1 MFRRGSEEDAHECLR
16 FILERMHESCLGK
29 KSNSESQKKF
39 TMEQEM
45 ETFIYRTFGFKT
57 VSCVH
62 CTSCG
67 HNSLTFDPAL
77 DISLDVKGLASVS
90 DSFRHFYKAD
100 VLKGD
105 NKYLCDG
112 CKKRVVAKKFS
123 RLCTAPRVLTVHLK
137 RFSFSAFGPT
147 KYQKFVEF
155 KPRFSLEIN
164 GLNYVYDLYGVLVH
178 TGVASMGHYFSF
190 MKSPSGKWYLFD
202 DEDVK
207 SVNLSTVLKQ
217 NAYILF
223 YAQSPS
229 SMATPSPLPSIPS
242 VSLPE
247 DDIDIFGTGG
257 NKKKSG
263 EVISVDE
270 SGSENDEDKNDDNN
284 ENDIMD
290 LDESESESESED
302 EVVEIKASDFKSKHM
317 EMIEKI
323 KKVEKNE
330 TIKKIE
336 KIEKKEM
343 VVEKEPKKKE
353 EEKKKKEMIVEE
365 KEEEEPKKVKITAQN
380 LPQKKIVV
388 SKHKKLIFKETAIA
402 SPSKQSSSS
411 STSPSASPKSS
422 PAAAATLPPQ
432 KKKVKLTSYNDEKLK
447 EDEATHPKPSEHT
460 FADDDDDENN
470 SSSAAT
476 IRETPLEQPR
486 KSAWKLKSEERQL
499 KKATTIKELYSG
511 SRTQFGEKVG
521 KWDDD
526 EGEGG
531 NGTVDTRERELSRLV
546 PRVQGPSKW
555 DEDYDAPK
563 PQKKKKK
570 VDVLGKDHS
579 KTFDKLQMSK
589 DAKRRDPGR
598 FDKMAPGKKQARI
611 NKKEKQ
617 DKRDARRFNKKFSN
631 EHHHGHG
638 HGHGGYK
645 GGKNGGHGHG
655 HGHGDRKG
663 HFNNKNNNNNKH
675 FHKKQ

>member
-16 FILERMHESCLGK
+16 FILERMQESCLGK
-29 KSNSESQKKF
+29 KSHSEPAKKF

-77 DISLDVKGLASVS
+77 DVSLDVKGVASVS

-100 VLKGD
+100 VLSGD

-112 CKKRVVAKKFS
+112 CKRRVVAKKFS
-123 RLCTAPRVLTVHLK
+123 RLCTAPRVLTIHLK

-190 MKSPSGKWYLFD
+190 MKSPGGKWYLFD

-242 VSLPE
+242 VPLPE
-247 DDIDIFGTGG
+247 DDIDIFGTNE
-257 NKKKSG
+257 NKKKTR

-270 SGSENDEDKNDDNN
+270 SESENENKN
-284 ENDIMD
+284 ENVDDEM
-290 LDESESESESED
+290 ESERSED
-302 EVVEIKASDFKSKHM
+302 EVVEIKASEFTTKHK
-317 EMIEKI
+317 EMIE
-323 KKVEKNE
+323 
-330 TIKKIE
+330 KIE
-336 KIEKKEM
+336 KIEKKEKI
-343 VVEKEPKKKE
+343 EIKPK
-353 EEKKKKEMIVEE
+353 EKKSDNIKKDNEKNEMIVE
-365 KEEEEPKKVKITAQN
+365 KKDHEEEEEEDEEEESKKVKITAQN
-380 LPQKKIVV
+380 QPQKKIVV
-388 SKHKKLIFKETAIA
+388 SKRKKLIFKEATIA
-402 SPSKQSSSS
+402 APAKQ
-411 STSPSASPKSS
+411 PSPKPS
-422 PAAAATLPPQ
+422 PALPPL
-432 KKKVKLTSYNDEKLK
+432 KKKVKLASYNDEKLN
-447 EDEATHPKPSEHT
+447 EDESTQPRPSEH
-460 FADDDDDENN
+460 APNGNDSDNDNEIGKV
-470 SSSAAT
+470 AP
-476 IRETPLEQPR
+476 RETPLEQPR

-499 KKATTIKELYSG
+499 KKANTIKELYSG

-521 KWDDD
+521 KWDD
-526 EGEGG
+526 EENGEGKG
-531 NGTVDTRERELSRLV
+531 ENAPVDTRERDLARLV

-570 VDVLGKDHS
+570 ADALGKDHS
-579 KTFDKLQMSK
+579 KTFDEMQRSK

-611 NKKEKQ
+611 NKREKQ
-617 DKRDARRFNKKFSN
+617 DKRDSRRFNKKFSN
-631 EHHHGHG
+631 DHHGHG
-638 HGHGGYK
+638 RGGHKGNNGGH
-645 GGKNGGHGHG
+645 GGHGHG

-663 HFNNKNNNNNKH
+663 RFNNNNNNNNKH
-675 FHKKQ
+675 FNKNH